1 MQAIIKHQYGHFY
14 EVTSGGETVMAAL
27 PIERNKLIG
36 DIMRKRYTVNDEI
49 ALLANGSDT
58 EKHAAELEA
67 YQSFRASVK
76 AGIASLQSEIDRLN
90 EEFASENAERE
101 KAMSDLGMGD

>member
-1 MQAIIKHQYGHFY
+1 METYIKHQYGHFY
-14 EVTSGGETVMAAL
+14 EVAAGGEVIAAAL
-27 PIERNKLIG
+27 PIERNRLIG

-58 EKHAAELEA
+58 DRHAEELEA

-90 EEFASENAERE
+90 EVFASENAERE
-101 KAMSDLGMGD
+101 KAMSDLGMGE